1 MGNALR
7 EHPWAPL
14 AVMVIF
20 VVAGLVLFPLSVLIV
35 VMALVYGPVLGPIYT
50 LCGAALSATVTFAI
64 GRRLGRETV
73 RKVAG
78 SRLNALSRR
87 LAKRGLLP
95 VVIARLLPV
104 GPYSIVNLVAGA
116 SHIGW
121 RNFLIGTVLGL
132 APGVITTS
140 LFIDRALAAI
150 REPTPATFA
159 LLALIVVAIVALVW
173 AVRRILRSR
182 AGVTRAPEPALH
194 GS

>member
-1 MGNALR
+1 M
-7 EHPWAPL
+7 
-14 AVMVIF
+14 
-20 VVAGLVLFPLSVLIV
+20 
-35 VMALVYGPVLGPIYT
+35 
-50 LCGAALSATVTFAI
+50 TFAI

-159 LLALIVVAIVALVW
+159 LLALIVVAIVTLVW
-173 AVRRILRSR
+173 AIRRILRSR
-182 AGVTRAPEPALH
+182 ASVTRAPEPALH